1 MTPSGY
7 LQNPSGKGSSF
18 VPTATIRGNLNDQY
32 ATLYRDIKARYYIVD
47 DARLICHVGIPSRS
61 VKDLR
66 YDVILEFNIKD
77 LSPEITNISH
87 LQFKCFS
94 NCPSFVYTYAH
105 VFKRNGLL
113 CNWLALKY
121 PVEVMTDKPN
131 TRNSQMIISYE
142 RSLYLALK
150 FMVNDGRNR
159 LSFLTK
165 VAEKVNSNQ
174 PIIQSIKPFD
184 LVMERYSKATS
195 TKKKEEPDKK
205 STVSNMVGR
214 KSTHTS
220 KSAISKVKT
229 TKSSGSI
236 TKTVAKKTSKTK
248 STRKI

>member
-1 MTPSGY
+1 MTPSEY

-18 VPTATIRGNLNDQY
+18 VPATVRGNLNDQY
-32 ATLYRDIKARYYIVD
+32 ATMYRNIKARYYIID
-47 DARLICHVGIPSRS
+47 DARLICHVGIPSRT

-66 YDVILEFNIKD
+66 YDVILEFNIKN
-77 LSPEITNISH
+77 LPPEVTNISH
-87 LQFKCFS
+87 LEFKCFS

-105 VFKRNGLL
+105 VFKRKGFL

-121 PVEVMTDKPN
+121 PVEVMTDKPE

-165 VAEKVNSNQ
+165 VAEKVESNHA
-174 PIIQSIKPFD
+174 ITKWVKPFD
-184 LVMERYSKATS
+184 LVMERYGKSTT

-205 STVSNMVGR
+205 PTTSTKVGGR
-214 KSTHTS
+214 SQHTS
-220 KSAISKVKT
+220 KSAISKVNK
-229 TKSSGSI
+229 TKSSSSV
-236 TKTVAKKTSKTK
+236 TKTVAKKTSKIK